1 MMNKVGGMIV
11 SIYLTDKYCKG
22 KGLHA
27 GEELKPPL
35 SVLFTRCLW
44 LIL

>member
-1 MMNKVGGMIV
+1 MMNKICDMIV
-11 SIYLTDKYCKG
+11 YIYLIDKYHKG

-35 SVLFTRCLW
+35 SVLFTRCL
-44 LIL
+44 